1 MKKFAGIDT
10 SNDAPAGVFQRRPEA
25 LLSEG
30 AEQSN
35 VAITNQLLDD
45 LFGMRDEMSKKSYA
59 QLSDLYT
66 NKEHYG
72 RNMRLGMSAEEAS
85 KLVTRAFH
93 GDKS

>member
-1 MKKFAGIDT
+1 MKKIAGIDT
-10 SNDAPAGVFQRRPEA
+10 SQDAPSGLFQRRPEA
-25 LLSEG
+25 LLTEG

-45 LFGMRDEMSKKSYA
+45 LFSRRDELEKKSYS
-59 QLSDLYT
+59 QLSNLFT

-72 RNMRLGMSAEEAS
+72 KGVRLGMSADEAS